1 MKKSVLALAA
11 LSALAGV
18 AHAQSSVSLYGRVD
32 LAFSKRSGYQNQGIN
47 DTQSSRVGFKGVE
60 DLGGGLKA
68 IFNLEAGL
76 TPDTGNQAETNRFF
90 NRRAVVGLQSDVM
103 GTVTLGRE
111 YTPTFLL
118 VEKAADPWGTDGY
131 AAYEAIV
138 RGGIGN
144 TTDVGSLGG
153 VSTTN
158 HCGIADG
165 TTKCSDA
172 NDSKTGAIDAKR
184 TNNAITYNLSASG
197 FNVGAQVGMKE
208 YNPAVPATSTTIY
221 KNPYSLAG
229 SYAAGPLYVGLGYT
243 APGTSAP
250 GVSHAYWL
258 SSTASYD
265 FGFMKAFGFFGSGR
279 NNTASVGNNSATE
292 GAKVRSWL
300 LGASVPVA
308 AGQVRVAYGEL
319 KNKALADQTTKTEA
333 NDGKVQQQF
342 SVGYHYPLS
351 KRTTVYTDA
360 VYDKKAGYSLNATD
374 GKSKTGYD
382 VGIKHE
388 F

>member
-32 LAFSKRSGYQNQGIN
+32 LAFSKRAGYQNQGVN
-47 DTQSSRVGFKGVE
+47 DTQNSRIGFKGVE

-68 IFNLEAGL
+68 IFNLETGL
-76 TPDTGNQAETNRFF
+76 SPDDGSQADSSRFF
-90 NRRAVVGLQSDVM
+90 NRRSVVGLQSDSL
-103 GTVTLGRE
+103 GTLTLGRE

-131 AAYEAIV
+131 AAFEAIV
-138 RGGIGN
+138 RGGVGS
-144 TTDVGSLGG
+144 TTDTGVLGG
-153 VSTTN
+153 PSTTN
-158 HCGIADG
+158 HCGAATCTDL
-165 TTKCSDA
+165 
-172 NDSKTGAIDAKR
+172 NDSKTAAIDAKR
-184 TNNAITYNLSASG
+184 TNNSITYNLSASG
-197 FNVGAQVGMKE
+197 FNVGAQMGTKE
-208 YNPAVPATSTTIY
+208 TNGTASPY

-229 SYAAGPLYVGLGYT
+229 SYAAGPLYVGVGYT
-243 APGTSAP
+243 APGTAAA

-258 SSTASYD
+258 STTASYD
-265 FGFMKAFGFFGSGR
+265 FGFLKAFGFYGTGR
-279 NNTASVGNNSATE
+279 NASVSVGNNSATE

-300 LGASVPVA
+300 LGAAVPVA
-308 AGQVRVAYGEL
+308 AGQFRVGYGEL
-319 KNKALADQTTKTEA
+319 KNKALADA
-333 NDGKVQQQF
+333 NLAGDGQDGKVQQQF

-351 KRTTVYTDA
+351 KRTTVYTNV
-360 VYDKKAGYSLNATD
+360 VYDKKAGFALDSTD

-382 VGIKHE
+382 LGIKHE

>member
-18 AHAQSSVSLYGRVD
+18 AHAQSSVTLYGRVD
-32 LAFSKRSGYQNQGIN
+32 LAFSKRAGYQNQGIN
-47 DTQSSRVGFKGVE
+47 DTNNSRIGFKGVE

-68 IFNLEAGL
+68 IFNLESGL
-76 TPDTGNQAETNRFF
+76 TPDTGNQAQTGVFF
-90 NRRAVVGLQSDVM
+90 NRRAVVGLQDAAL
-103 GTVTLGRE
+103 GTLTLGRE

-118 VEKAADPWGTDGY
+118 VEKAADPFGTDGY
-131 AAYEAIV
+131 SSNEAIV
-138 RGGIGN
+138 RGGVGS
-144 TTDVGSLGG
+144 TTDTGTLGG

-158 HCGIADG
+158 HCGAATCTDL
-165 TTKCSDA
+165 
-172 NDSKTGAIDAKR
+172 NDSKTAAIDAKR
-184 TNNAITYNLSASG
+184 TNNSITYNLSASG
-197 FNVGAQVGMKE
+197 FNVGAQLGMKE
-208 YNPAVPATSTTIY
+208 YNPAIAATSTTIY

-243 APGTSAP
+243 APGNAAP

-258 SSTASYD
+258 SSSASYD

-279 NNTASVGNNSATE
+279 NNTVSVGNNSATE

-300 LGASVPVA
+300 LGAAVPVA
-308 AGQVRVAYGEL
+308 AGQVRVSYGEL
-319 KNKALADQTTKTEA
+319 KNKALADQTTKTES

-342 SVGYHYPLS
+342 AVGYHYNLS
-351 KRTTVYTDA
+351 KRTEVYTDV
-360 VYDKKAGYSLNATD
+360 VYDKKAGYSLNTTD
-374 GKSKTGYD
+374 GKSKTGYA
-382 VGIKHE
+382 VGMKHE